1 LFRNFDL
8 TSVLISYVVLLFS
21 LCVHEASHAA
31 SAYWLGDDTAKRM
44 GRLTLNPIAHID
56 PIGTVLFPLLGMSTG
71 IPLIGW
77 AKPVPFNPVNFTRKI
92 RMRTG
97 DMIVSAAGPASNLL
111 LAILAMPTVAV
122 LVRFLVSMPDQR
134 VMVFRDALMGGYHN
148 LITAGFGPG
157 LALVLVLVGKLV
169 WLNLAL
175 ALFNLLPMGPLDG
188 AWILRGFLP
197 DRWVPTFD
205 HYRPA
210 MGILLLILVMLTD
223 VLGYLLGP
231 VLDFLFRLLLPV
243 ARLILAF

>member
-1 LFRNFDL
+1 
-8 TSVLISYVVLLFS
+8 
-21 LCVHEASHAA
+21 
-31 SAYWLGDDTAKRM
+31 
-44 GRLTLNPIAHID
+44 
-56 PIGTVLFPLLGMSTG
+56 
-71 IPLIGW
+71 
-77 AKPVPFNPVNFTRKI
+77 
-92 RMRTG
+92 
-97 DMIVSAAGPASNLL
+97 
-111 LAILAMPTVAV
+111 
-122 LVRFLVSMPDQR
+122 MPDQR